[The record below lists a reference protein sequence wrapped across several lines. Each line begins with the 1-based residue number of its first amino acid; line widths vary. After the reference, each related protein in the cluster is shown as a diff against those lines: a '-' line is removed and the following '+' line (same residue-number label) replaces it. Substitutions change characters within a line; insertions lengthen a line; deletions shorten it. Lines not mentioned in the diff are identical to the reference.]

1 MGGLSLT
8 EGDNLRKARDFL
20 DKAGALTTENPGRE
34 MTDGVGDVLPA
45 PPSDKAAFNMVRA
58 LGVVAVV
65 LGKADHAHQCIM
77 DMAHECLRELT
88 NGTMCEV
95 AAKVGARHSSE
106 TMEHLEAAHRHLVA
120 AGATCDATSVSESD
134 ALPEETQTSDYTK
147 SGKGP
152 HLEDLTKALAVERAD
167 KTALGKVLGEIVPM
181 LERLTQRVDDI
192 ARTPLPP
199 LTIAKGTVSVSKQLD
214 RGGASGGD
222 PELSSETVASAL
234 AKMSKEEQ
242 TLTLIK
248 ASYANPIR
256 VLGTGLASAEAMRRG
271 DPRGGS

>member
-1 MGGLSLT
+1 
-8 EGDNLRKARDFL
+8 
-20 DKAGALTTENPGRE
+20 
-34 MTDGVGDVLPA
+34 
-45 PPSDKAAFNMVRA
+45 
-58 LGVVAVV
+58 V
-65 LGKADHAHQCIM
+65 LGKAGRAHQCLM

-120 AGATCDATSVSESD
+120 AGATCDAISVSGSN
-134 ALPEETQTSDYTK
+134 ALPEGTQVD
-147 SGKGP
+147 KGATFRKGAQ
-152 HLEDLTKALAVERAD
+152 LEDLAKALAAERAD
-167 KTALGKVLGEIVPM
+167 KTALGKVLGELVPM

-214 RGGASGGD
+214 RVSASGGD

-256 VLGTGLASAEAMRRG
+256 VLGTGLASAETMRKG
-271 DPRGGS
+271 DPMGGS